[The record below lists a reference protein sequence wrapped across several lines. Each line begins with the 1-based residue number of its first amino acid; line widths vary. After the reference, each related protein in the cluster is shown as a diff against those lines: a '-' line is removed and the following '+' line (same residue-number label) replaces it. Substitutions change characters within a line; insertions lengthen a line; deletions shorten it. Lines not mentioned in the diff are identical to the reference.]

1 MKEDTVHT
9 SVLLHEV
16 VSLLDVEHDDVIV
29 DCTLGGGGHAYVLAQ
44 KLSKDGTFIGIDL
57 DPDAL
62 ARGQERLK
70 DLPCKRIFV
79 EDNYQNLSA
88 ILAIHKIPFI
98 NKALIDLGLSSD
110 QLDQSGRGFS
120 FTKDEPL
127 SMTFGRKATFDAQEI
142 VNDWDEENLVTIFK
156 QYGEEPFAKRI
167 ARAIVT
173 SREQVAIVTTS
184 DLVHIIEE
192 ALPRYIIKTARKHPA
207 TRVFQALRMTV
218 NDEYQSLTLGL
229 GAIMEHLE
237 SHGRVAVITFESVTD
252 RTVKHTF
259 RQWAQEGRA
268 TLLTKKPTI
277 PSVEETE
284 HNPRARSAKLR
295 GILKN

>member
-1 MKEDTVHT
+1 MKEETVHT
-9 SVLLHEV
+9 PVLLHEV
-16 VSLLDVEHDDVIV
+16 ISLLDVKHDDVIV
-29 DCTLGGGGHAYVLAQ
+29 DCTLGGGGHAYALAQ
-44 KLSKDGTFIGIDL
+44 KLSRDGTFIGIDL

-70 DLPCKRIFV
+70 DLPCRKIFV
-79 EDNYQNLSA
+79 EDNYRNLSV
-88 ILAIHKIPFI
+88 ILAMHKIQFI
-98 NKALIDLGLSSD
+98 SKALIDLGLSSD

-127 SMTFGRKATFDAQEI
+127 SMTFGKKAIFNAQEI
-142 VNDWDEENLVTIFK
+142 LNDWDEENLVTIFK

-173 SREQVAIVTTS
+173 SREQNAIVTTF
-184 DLVHIIEE
+184 DLVRIIEK
-192 ALPRYIIKTARKHPA
+192 ALPRYIVKTARKHPA

-218 NDEYQSLTLGL
+218 NDEYRSLTLGL
-229 GAIMEHLE
+229 SAIMEHLN
-237 SHGRVAVITFESVTD
+237 SYGRVAVITFESVTD

-259 RQWAQEGRA
+259 RQWAQEGDA
-268 TLLTKKPTI
+268 TLLTKKPII
-277 PSVEETE
+277 PSAEEAE

-295 GILKN
+295 VILKN

>member
-44 KLSKDGTFIGIDL
+44 KLSKDGMFIGIDL

-62 ARGQERLK
+62 LRAQERLQ
-70 DLPCKRIFV
+70 DLPCTKIFV
-79 EDNYQNLSA
+79 EDNYQNLSL
-88 ILAIHKIPFI
+88 ILATHKIPFI
-98 NKALIDLGLSSD
+98 SKALIDLGLSSD

-259 RQWAQEGRA
+259 RQWAQEGSA
-268 TLLTKKPTI
+268 TLLTKKPII
-277 PSVEETE
+277 PSLEETE
-284 HNPRARSAKLR
+284 RNPRARSAKLR
-295 GILKN
+295 GILKK